1 MLRLSALRGDKM
13 FHIISGFISVAS
25 MAVFKLLAD
34 LGDWITS
41 YPSKPLT
48 LFFIL
53 IAILQRP
60 IEIFLLICLFASAY
74 RRAKVERLIS

>member
-1 MLRLSALRGDKM
+1 M
-13 FHIISGFISVAS
+13 FHVIFGFISAAS
-25 MAVFKLLAD
+25 MAIFRLLAD

-60 IEIFLLICLFASAY
+60 IEIFLLLCLFASAY
-74 RRAKVERLIS
+74 RRAKVERLIG

>member
-1 MLRLSALRGDKM
+1 M
-13 FHIISGFISVAS
+13 FHIIFGFLSAAS

-60 IEIFLLICLFASAY
+60 IEIFLLLCLFASAY
-74 RRAKVERLIS
+74 RRAKVERLIG

>member
-1 MLRLSALRGDKM
+1 M
-13 FHIISGFISVAS
+13 FHVIFGFISVAS
-25 MAVFKLLAD
+25 MAIFRLLAD

-60 IEIFLLICLFASAY
+60 IEIFLLLCLFASAY
-74 RRAKVERLIS
+74 RRAKVERLIG

>member
-1 MLRLSALRGDKM
+1 M
-13 FHIISGFISVAS
+13 FHIIFGFISAAS

-41 YPSKPLT
+41 YPSKLLT

-60 IEIFLLICLFASAY
+60 VEIFLLICLFASAY
-74 RRAKVERLIS
+74 RKAKVERLIS

>member
-1 MLRLSALRGDKM
+1 M
-13 FHIISGFISVAS
+13 FHIIFGFLSTAS
-25 MAVFKLLAD
+25 MAIFKLLAD

-41 YPSKPLT
+41 YPSKSLMF
-48 LFFIL
+48 FFIL

-74 RRAKVERLIS
+74 RKAKVERLIS